1 MTLFVVAGAGWF
13 FIGGGFA
20 KWRDGPSLADACDG
34 TVAVDQVRALL
45 KTDDVTGKTKHTTLG
60 RSSADESGPP
70 VMCWL
75 DGPRG
80 FKQRAYVKMEWRS
93 KAWGPNID
101 AGRRDGAYT
110 RLSAPITGGW
120 SGMMTHAGDQAT
132 AAVVLRCRNT
142 TGPRVGDSLS
152 LFATSWGGRPFKEAA
167 QRVRLARF
175 ATQTARAAAREYGCD
190 ARFGSRV
197 ERIAPLEYGLEEYP
211 DAPALAR
218 AGGTCAGVRAGWLI
232 TRAQGTATAEAP
244 VEDCLLLDDHG
255 RIRFRLSAYY
265 GTFADDQRL
274 KTRSTKS
281 LREYSDTSPLRTDF
295 VYRAE
300 ATCPGSPR
308 QAVFVIDYRAR
319 SDSDDDKPQR
329 RYARAALEDFAERSA
344 ARHGCTDTKLL

>member
-1 MTLFVVAGAGWF
+1 MTLFVVAGVGWF

-45 KTDDVTGKTKHTTLG
+45 KTDDVTGKTKHTSRG

-75 DGPRG
+75 DGPGG
-80 FKQRAYVKMEWRS
+80 FKQRAFVEMEWRS
-93 KAWGPNID
+93 KAWSPEIVS
-101 AGRRDGAYT
+101 GRRGSSYVT
-110 RLSAPITGGW
+110 QFSTPITGGW
-120 SGMMTHAGDQAT
+120 SGMMTPADDQAT
-132 AAVVLRCRNT
+132 ATVVLRCRNT
-142 TGPRVGDSLS
+142 TGPRAGDSLS

-175 ATQTARAAAREYGCD
+175 ATQTAQAAASEYGCD

-197 ERIAPLEYGLEEYP
+197 KRVAPLKYSSETNP
-211 DAPALAR
+211 DAPVLAR

-255 RIRFRLSAYY
+255 RTRFRLSAYY

-274 KTRSTKS
+274 KTRSTRDH
-281 LREYSDTSPLRTDF
+281 REFSDTSPLRTDF

-300 ATCPGSPR
+300 ANCPGSPR
-308 QAVFVIDYRAR
+308 QAVLVIDYLAVN
-319 SDSDDDKPQR
+319 DDDKPQR